1 MLVFFMLVFFMLVFF
16 MLVFFMLVFFMLV
29 FFMLVFFMLVFF
41 MLVFFGG
48 KLQKKKKKKKRT
60 VSYCSFNLKNGS
72 PSSYFSF
79 DIKFVLNGLKWIL
92 LLTVCKY
99 VPQFFYKTI
108 TIILRYSLVVMKQ
121 SFTLTEEIQ
130 QQLRQQHDANK
141 QQLRQQHD
149 ANKQQLRQQHDAS
162 KQQLRQ
168 QHDANKQ
175 QLRQQHDTNYILFL
189 CLFFV

>member
-1 MLVFFMLVFFMLVFF
+1 
-16 MLVFFMLVFFMLV
+16 
-29 FFMLVFFMLVFF
+29 MLVFFMLVFF

-149 ANKQQLRQQHDAS
+149 ANKQQLYDNNTMQ
-162 KQQLRQ
+162 
-168 QHDANKQ
+168 ANNNYDNNTMQ
-175 QLRQQHDTNYILFL
+175 TNNNYDNNTIQTIFCFYVYSLFDTQTI
-189 CLFFV
+189 

>member
-1 MLVFFMLVFFMLVFF
+1 
-16 MLVFFMLVFFMLV
+16 
-29 FFMLVFFMLVFF
+29 